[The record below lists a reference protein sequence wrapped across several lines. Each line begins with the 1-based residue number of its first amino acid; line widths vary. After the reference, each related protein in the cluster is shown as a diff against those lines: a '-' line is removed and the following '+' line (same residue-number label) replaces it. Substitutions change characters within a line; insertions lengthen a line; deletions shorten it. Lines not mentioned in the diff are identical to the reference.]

1 MQSLI
6 LSIVNQSIG
15 VKIFKEIPIKPLQN
29 NYGVGKNK
37 YFQHKCFWKLTCTK
51 CWECYRSRTE
61 NISLVE
67 TKLNNWLLAL
77 QQILVLKSESKHI
90 LCGYI
95 CGCAHNYLSM
105 RGSWNTVNNILQCQL
120 SSNNLNEYAIIH
132 VHDKPDLL
140 MLMERWEF
148 GKEIGK
154 LESTMLYLVDHRII
168 LKYRKYRRYQS
179 RSFNLLNETPC
190 INIHVPI
197 ITITGLFVLCRIF
210 SQPPYYLRRLERS
223 SLDGLLPSL
232 GYPTTQWRGMR
243 ITYCNPKPV
252 WLTTTQI
259 VSDKKIHVTS
269 TNSTL
274 PLRMSMFFTLPL
286 AAFWLIA
293 RPAIP

>member
-1 MQSLI
+1 MFFKVKNPHFWEAI
-6 LSIVNQSIG
+6 FDPEHRQSINLCQN
-15 VKIFKEIPIKPLQN
+15 LQGN
-29 NYGVGKNK
+29 AHEAPTKQWYNYGVGKNK
-37 YFQHKCFWKLTCTK
+37 YFQHKCFWKLTCSK

-95 CGCAHNYLSM
+95 CGCAHNYFSV

-132 VHDKPDLL
+132 VHDKPHLL

-168 LKYRKYRRYQS
+168 LKYRRYRRYQS

-223 SLDGLLPSL
+223 RWLVAFSWLSN
-232 GYPTTQWRGMR
+232 
-243 ITYCNPKPV
+243 NPMERHAYNI
-252 WLTTTQI
+252 L
-259 VSDKKIHVTS
+259 
-269 TNSTL
+269 
-274 PLRMSMFFTLPL
+274 
-286 AAFWLIA
+286 
-293 RPAIP
+293 